1 MQLQYFMFEI
11 YVLLSNLLRIAIRM
25 CFDYSV
31 TLFIESMALVFN
43 PFMLLP
49 KYVYDD
55 IIILAFVIFVVVS
68 IVVFD
73 LCHPS
78 ISLGRLFLGFIMHL
92 GLGV

>member
-31 TLFIESMALVFN
+31 TLFIEAMALVFN

-49 KYVYDD
+49 KFVLAYDD
-55 IIILAFVIFVVVS
+55 IIILAFGICINFGFTF
-68 IVVFD
+68 ILFAIN
-73 LCHPS
+73 L
-78 ISLGRLFLGFIMHL
+78 LG
-92 GLGV
+92 